1 MPVLY
6 DGIDFVPVRIGLFA
20 ISELRTQSQAGNVVM
35 ERIRKVAL
43 KFPSREDFR
52 KCRATIARSSVIGT
66 FIGILPARS
75 EEHTSELQSLMRISY
90 AVFCL
95 KKKTLETTHQQ
106 NYTTKI
112 QYRNHVYQPLKQ

>member
-6 DGIDFVPVRIGLFA
+6 DGIDFVPVLIGLFA
-20 ISELRTQSQAGNVVM
+20 ISELLTQSQAGNVVM

-66 FIGILPARS
+66 FIGILPAEGTTVAAIMGYNRS
-75 EEHTSELQSLMRISY
+75 EERRVGKECVSTCRSRWSPYH
-90 AVFCL
+90 
-95 KKKTLETTHQQ
+95 
-106 NYTTKI
+106 
-112 QYRNHVYQPLKQ
+112 